1 MPVVQVFLLKTQGY
15 VKCLEGHVVVC
26 CSGSQIRR
34 SSLYKLRWVGEEV
47 YIFKVISVMFWQTS
61 LCKGKEKGRGCMR
74 LPNLSSN
81 NEFIEKPVENL
92 MSAFKSLS

>member
-1 MPVVQVFLLKTQGY
+1 M
-15 VKCLEGHVVVC
+15 
-26 CSGSQIRR
+26 
-34 SSLYKLRWVGEEV
+34 GEEV

-74 LPNLSSN
+74 WPNLSSN

-92 MSAFKSLS
+92 MSAFKSLN